1 MSAFINGGKQNMTAM
16 TREQDAAA
24 NGLLGRVTQPAMDK
38 VGRYQMR
45 EMIGQGAM
53 ASVYKAFD
61 PEINRT
67 LAIKLLKPELC
78 HEEEYRSRFVREAKG
93 AGVLSHPN
101 IVTVYDVGGTEHQ
114 PYIAMELVEGLT
126 LGEILK
132 EKKQLPLKTI
142 IEIGIQL
149 AKALGYAHGKG
160 IVHRDVKPGNIM
172 MVKGTTTVKVA
183 DFGICRIEGGDATQ
197 KTRIGDVLGTPNYMS
212 PEQVLGQQVDSRSD
226 LFSTGVVL
234 YELLTGSLPFLASTM
249 VSVALKIVK
258 EDPESID
265 KLRPDLPLSLRR
277 IVDRCLKKPPEKR
290 FQTGE
295 ELAAAL
301 IAVLRELPAHEK
313 KVQRG
318 VPMGVRWAIAMVL
331 VVAATMS
338 VTTFFI
344 HQRQVEALT
353 GQVMGYGGS
362 LAKFMATQSA
372 EAVLGED
379 WVALEVFIQ
388 ETMSRQN
395 FAYLEIVDHSGIVR
409 GSSVAGKTGES
420 FVERAGTA
428 VATTEPG
435 VAVRRTRLA
444 DGQEVLDFSAPVQ
457 FHDKMIGT
465 VRLGI
470 FETPLTEVAHLTL
483 LLLGILIA
491 VTSVAVA
498 GASLLLARR
507 LDGPMQVLRSS
518 LEQLAQ
524 GRYDYRIADSKRKD
538 EFGQLYAAFDETAA
552 ALQQRHEP
560 SDQAPAP

>member
-1 MSAFINGGKQNMTAM
+1 MVVQEQVRVGGG
-16 TREQDAAA
+16 AAGPA
-24 NGLLGRVTQPAMDK
+24 GAGLVKDK
-38 VGRYQMR
+38 VGRYQMH

-78 HEEEYRSRFVREAKG
+78 HEDEYRSRFVREAKG
-93 AGVLSHPN
+93 AGLLSHPN

-114 PYIAMELVEGLT
+114 PYIAMELVEGRT
-126 LGEILK
+126 LAEVLK

-149 AKALGYAHGKG
+149 AKALGYAHSNG

-172 MVKGTTTVKVA
+172 MVKGSSTVKVA

-212 PEQVLGQQVDSRSD
+212 PEQVMGQQVDSRSD

-234 YELLTGSLPFLASTM
+234 YELLTGKLPFKADTL

-265 KLRPDLPLSLRR
+265 ALRPDLPLSLRR
-277 IVDRCLKKPPEKR
+277 IIDRCLKKQPDKR
-290 FQTGE
+290 YQTGE
-295 ELAAAL
+295 ELAKAL
-301 IAVLRELPAHEK
+301 IAVLRQLPSVEK
-313 KVQRG
+313 KTHG
-318 VPMGVRWAIAMVL
+318 VPMGVRWAILMAVI
-331 VVAATMS
+331 VASTMS
-338 VTTFFI
+338 ITTFFI
-344 HQRQVEALT
+344 QQRQFEALM
-353 GQVMGYGGS
+353 GQVLSYGGS
-362 LAKFMATQSA
+362 LAKFMATQSG

-388 ETMSRQN
+388 ETMNRQN
-395 FAYLEIVDHSGIVR
+395 FAYLEIVDHTGVVR
-409 GSSVAGKTGES
+409 GSSVAGETGAR

-428 VATTEPG
+428 VTTREAG
-435 VAVRRTRLA
+435 VTIRRTGLA
-444 DGQEVLDFSAPVQ
+444 DGQQVLDFSAPVQ
-457 FHDKMIGT
+457 FHDRIIGT

-470 FETPLTEVAHLTL
+470 FETPLTQVAHMTL
-483 LLLGILIA
+483 MMLGVLIV
-491 VTSVAVA
+491 VTSIAVAVA
-498 GASLLLARR
+498 SFLLARR
-507 LDGPMQVLRSS
+507 LDAPMQVLRNS
-518 LEQLAQ
+518 LEELAQ
-524 GRYDYRIADSKRKD
+524 GRYDYRIAAHDMKD

-560 SDQAPAP
+560 NDQSPST

>member
-1 MSAFINGGKQNMTAM
+1 MAAVALEQEVAAIDVPGGTAK
-16 TREQDAAA
+16 
-24 NGLLGRVTQPAMDK
+24 PPMDK
-38 VGRYQMR
+38 VGRYEMR

-78 HEEEYRSRFVREAKG
+78 HEEEYRIRFVREAKG

-114 PYIAMELVEGLT
+114 PYIAMELIEGQT
-126 LGEILK
+126 LGEIMK
-132 EKKQLPLKTI
+132 EKRQLPLKTI

-172 MVKGTTTVKVA
+172 MVKGTNTVKVA
-183 DFGICRIEGGDATQ
+183 DFGICRIEGGEATQ
-197 KTRIGDVLGTPNYMS
+197 MTRVGDMLGTPNYMS

-265 KLRPDLPLSLRR
+265 KLRPNLPLSLRR

-301 IAVLRELPAHEK
+301 IAVLRELPAHER

-395 FAYLEIVDHSGIVR
+395 FAYLDIVDHNGIVR
-409 GSSVAGKTGES
+409 GSSVAGKIGES
-420 FVERAGTA
+420 FVERAGTT

-435 VAVRRTRLA
+435 VAVQRTQLG
-444 DGQEVLDFSAPVQ
+444 DGQGVLDFSAPVQ
-457 FHDKMIGT
+457 FQDKTIGN

-470 FETPLTEVAHLTL
+470 FETPLIEVAHLTL

-498 GASLLLARR
+498 GASFLLARR
-507 LDGPMQVLRSS
+507 LDGPMLILRNS

-524 GRYDYRIADSKRKD
+524 GRYDYRIADRKRKD
-538 EFGQLYAAFDETAA
+538 ELGQLYAAFDEAA
-552 ALQQRHEP
+552 AAIQQRHEP
-560 SDQAPAP
+560 SNEIPAP

>member
-1 MSAFINGGKQNMTAM
+1 MAAVALEQEAAVDSPGGTAK
-16 TREQDAAA
+16 
-24 NGLLGRVTQPAMDK
+24 PPIDK

-78 HEEEYRSRFVREAKG
+78 HEEEYRIRFVREAKG

-114 PYIAMELVEGLT
+114 PYIAMELIEGPT
-126 LGEILK
+126 LGEIMK

-172 MVKGTTTVKVA
+172 MVKGSNTVKVA
-183 DFGICRIEGGDATQ
+183 DFGICRIEGSEATQ
-197 KTRIGDVLGTPNYMS
+197 MTRVGDMLGTPNYMS

-234 YELLTGSLPFLASTM
+234 YELLTGSLPFLANTM

-265 KLRPDLPLSLRR
+265 KLRPNLPLSLRR

-290 FQTGE
+290 YQTGE

-318 VPMGVRWAIAMVL
+318 VPLGVRWAIAMVL

-395 FAYLEIVDHSGIVR
+395 FAYLEIIDHNGIVR
-409 GSSVAGKTGES
+409 GSSVAGKIGES

-435 VAVRRTRLA
+435 VAVQRTRLG
-444 DGQEVLDFSAPVQ
+444 DGQGVLDFSVPVQ
-457 FHDKMIGT
+457 FQDKTIGN

-470 FETPLTEVAHLTL
+470 FETPLIEVAHLTL
-483 LLLGILIA
+483 FLLGILIA
-491 VTSVAVA
+491 VTSVVVA
-498 GASLLLARR
+498 GASFLLARR
-507 LDGPMQVLRSS
+507 LDGPMLILRNS

-524 GRYDYRIADSKRKD
+524 GRYDYRIADHKRKD
-538 EFGQLYAAFDETAA
+538 ELGQLYAAFDETAA
-552 ALQQRHEP
+552 ALQQRHET
-560 SDQAPAP
+560 SNEKSAP

>member
-1 MSAFINGGKQNMTAM
+1 MTAASDEQVA
-16 TREQDAAA
+16 REGASKGAA
-24 NGLLGRVTQPAMDK
+24 RPPFDK
-38 VGRYQMR
+38 VGRYEMR

-53 ASVYKAFD
+53 ASVYQAFD

-114 PYIAMELVEGLT
+114 PYIAMELVDGPT
-126 LGEILK
+126 LAEILK
-132 EKKQLPLKTI
+132 EKRQLSLKTI

-172 MVKGTTTVKVA
+172 MVKGGNTVKVA
-183 DFGICRIEGGDATQ
+183 DFGICRIEGNDATQ
-197 KTRIGDVLGTPNYMS
+197 KTRLGDVLGTPNYMS
-212 PEQVLGQQVDSRSD
+212 PEQVLGQKVDSRSD

-234 YELLTGSLPFLASTM
+234 YELLTGSLPFMASTL
-249 VSVALKIVK
+249 VTVALKIVK
-258 EDPESID
+258 EEPESID

-277 IVDRCLKKPPEKR
+277 IVDRCLKKQPEKR

-301 IAVLRELPAHEK
+301 IAVLRELPTHEK

-318 VPMGVRWAIAMVL
+318 VPMAVRWAVAMVL

-338 VTTFFI
+338 ITTFFI
-344 HQRQVEALT
+344 QQRQVDALT
-353 GQVMGYGGS
+353 GQVMSYGGS

-388 ETMSRQN
+388 DTMNRQN
-395 FAYLEIVDHSGIVR
+395 FAYLEIVDHGGVVR
-409 GSSVAGKTGES
+409 GSSVAGETGQPYA
-420 FVERAGTA
+420 ERAGTA
-428 VATTEPG
+428 LATKEPG
-435 VAVRRTRLA
+435 VTVRRTGLA
-444 DGQEVLDFSAPVQ
+444 DGQQVLDFAAPIQ
-457 FHDKMIGT
+457 FHDKLIGT

-470 FETPLTEVAHLTL
+470 FETPLTQAAHLTL
-483 LLLGILIA
+483 LLLGILIV

-498 GASLLLARR
+498 AASFLLARR
-507 LDGPMQVLRSS
+507 LDGPIQVLRNS
-518 LEQLAQ
+518 LEELAQ
-524 GRYDYRIADSKRKD
+524 GRYDYRIGQHKRSD
-538 EFGQLYAAFDETAA
+538 EFGLLYAAFDETAA
-552 ALQQRHEP
+552 ALQERHEP
-560 SDQAPAP
+560 SDEPPAS